1 MVNAL
6 VTAAALVAALATPAV
21 VATPAVAAAPA
32 EVRVAGSPG
41 PNCDAGLCAEFR
53 RSTASGSP
61 RTWGYGSFTGAGS
74 RSVELKVTLYTYW
87 KPQYVAIAT
96 ATTTGT
102 GYLETS
108 TRETTTDSLIMR
120 ACARI
125 TYQDNQE
132 TRQICDT

>member
-1 MVNAL
+1 MKAL
-6 VTAAALVAALATPAV
+6 VTTAALLAALVAPAV
-21 VATPAVAAAPA
+21 VAAPVATAAPTGFG
-32 EVRVAGSPG
+32 VAGSPG

-61 RTWGYGSFTGAGS
+61 RTWGYGSFTGSGS

-96 ATTTGT
+96 ATTTGN
-102 GYLETS
+102 GFREVS
-108 TRETTTDSLIMR
+108 TRETTTDSLIMLT
-120 ACARI
+120 CARI

-132 TRQICDT
+132 TRQICDN